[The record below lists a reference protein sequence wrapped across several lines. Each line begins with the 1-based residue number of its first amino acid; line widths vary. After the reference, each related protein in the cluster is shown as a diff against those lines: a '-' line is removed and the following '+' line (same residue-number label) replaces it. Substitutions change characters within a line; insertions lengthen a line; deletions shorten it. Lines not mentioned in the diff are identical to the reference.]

1 DPRQHE
7 QRLRVGE
14 RARPY
19 GLRDPLLN
27 TRVDGELRQAARDR
41 RDEAVRGE
49 RRQRRPRD
57 RPQRGEGD
65 EGGPER
71 LEPHRMPDAQ
81 AGADRRRRER
91 AEREGGPDDAD
102 RRRLIE
108 REAEHPTADAVLAD
122 GERQE
127 DEQEAVERAQH
138 RAAGERGQDEPPGE
152 DLVAVLLPLPP
163 RDHDQPWEYLG
174 WIG

>member
-1 DPRQHE
+1 
-7 QRLRVGE
+7 
-14 RARPY
+14 
-19 GLRDPLLN
+19 
-27 TRVDGELRQAARDR
+27 
-41 RDEAVRGE
+41 
-49 RRQRRPRD
+49 
-57 RPQRGEGD
+57 
-65 EGGPER
+65 
-71 LEPHRMPDAQ
+71 
-81 AGADRRRRER
+81 RRER

-174 WIG
+174 WIGVRPWRQGQRDHHAGEEDQAGNPQRPLRAEPERRR